1 MIRVAGCDKVGRPLL
16 PCLAMLSHARQLT
29 PIHTD
34 DEEKERERE
43 RERERVRQHHETS
56 YRLLQGDTQF
66 YTRPL
71 SGLFQASF
79 RLLLGLFQAS
89 FSSRTGA
96 FEAKE

>member
-43 RERERVRQHHETS
+43 RERERCGFKCMMWIQVH
-56 YRLLQGDTQF
+56 DTGTQ
-66 YTRPL
+66 
-71 SGLFQASF
+71 
-79 RLLLGLFQAS
+79 
-89 FSSRTGA
+89 
-96 FEAKE
+96 EAMPNLAALCQ